1 MHRFPNGGVPVGG
14 SLFWDV
20 LGIHREVLAGVAE
33 VARTGE
39 LHGIGIDSWAVDYGL
54 LDRDGELLGNP
65 YSHRDPRTRDVPE
78 LVARTVSVQEQYA
91 VNGLQQLPFTTV
103 FQLAAARGTAAL
115 ESAHTMLLLPDLLG
129 YWLTG
134 EVGAERTNASTTGLL
149 DVRTGEWSSELAGRL
164 ELPWSILPPLR
175 DAGSVVGPLP
185 RRGRGRPRPR
195 AGRAGG
201 GGRLARH
208 RLRRRRRARR
218 AGTSFGYIS
227 SGTWSLV
234 GLELDAPVL
243 TEEAREADF
252 TNEGGV
258 DGTVR
263 FLKNVMGL
271 WVLSE
276 CLRAW
281 RDRGT
286 PATDLASLLADASTA
301 APLRTVV
308 DINHPSLLGPG
319 SATDPMPERV
329 VRLARDAGEP
339 LPQTPGEITRCIL
352 DSLALAYRRH
362 LRTAARLA
370 GRDLEVVHVVGGGSH
385 NHLLCQLTADALG
398 VPVLAGPVEAAA
410 LGNVL
415 VQARALGADLPDL
428 AAMRALVRET
438 HDVRRH
444 DPRPGLDWDAADRR
458 VGDRDDGRMPSV
470 RVALQVTCV
479 NDAMFP
485 DTGKAVVRLLRRL
498 GVEVD
503 FPPAQTCC
511 GQPMVNTGYLDEA
524 VPVVRTFV
532 DAFAGYDAIVTP
544 SGSCAGSAR
553 HQHSIVADR
562 SGDPALVAAV
572 AETGPRTYELSEFLV
587 DVLGVTDV
595 GAYFPHRVTYHPTC
609 HTLRMLGVGDR
620 PTRLLEAGPRHRAGR
635 PARRRPSAAA
645 SAAPSRS
652 RTPTRRS
659 RWAPTRPATCATP
672 APRCWSPATTPA

>member
-1 MHRFPNGGVPVGG
+1 MTRPATPLRVAAVDLGATSGRVMAATVGPGQLELKEVHRFPNGGVPVGG

-20 LGIHREVLAGVAE
+20 LGIHREVLSGVAE
-33 VARTGE
+33 VARTGA
-39 LHGIGIDSWAVDYGL
+39 LDGIGIDSWAVDYGL

-78 LVARTVSVQEQYA
+78 LVAETIGVQEQYA

-103 FQLAAARGTAAL
+103 FQLVAARGTAAL
-115 ESAHTMLLLPDLLG
+115 ESAHSLLLLPDLLA

-149 DVRTGEWSSELAGRL
+149 DVSTGEWSSDFAARL
-164 ELPWSILPPLR
+164 GLPWSILPPLR
-175 DAGSVVGPLP
+175 DAGSLVGPV
-185 RRGRGRPRPR
+185 RPEVAADLGIGADVPVV
-195 AGRAGG
+195 AVGSHDTASAVVAVPASGS
-201 GGRLARH
+201 H
-208 RLRRRRRARR
+208 
-218 AGTSFGYIS
+218 FGYIS

-234 GLELDAPVL
+234 GLELDSPVL
-243 TEEAREADF
+243 SEEARAADF

-281 RDRGT
+281 KDRGT
-286 PATDLASLLADASTA
+286 PAADLASLLAGASAA

-339 LPQTPGEITRCIL
+339 LPQTPGEITRCVL

-398 VPVLAGPVEAAA
+398 VPVLAGPGEAAA
-410 LGNVL
+410 LGNAL
-415 VQARALGADLPDL
+415 VQARTLGADLPDL
-428 AAMRALVRET
+428 AAMRALVRAT

-444 DPRPGLDWDAADRR
+444 DPRPGLEWDAADQR
-458 VGDRDDGRMPSV
+458 VDGR
-470 RVALQVTCV
+470 
-479 NDAMFP
+479 
-485 DTGKAVVRLLRRL
+485 G
-498 GVEVD
+498 
-503 FPPAQTCC
+503 
-511 GQPMVNTGYLDEA
+511 
-524 VPVVRTFV
+524 
-532 DAFAGYDAIVTP
+532 
-544 SGSCAGSAR
+544 
-553 HQHSIVADR
+553 
-562 SGDPALVAAV
+562 
-572 AETGPRTYELSEFLV
+572 
-587 DVLGVTDV
+587 
-595 GAYFPHRVTYHPTC
+595 
-609 HTLRMLGVGDR
+609 
-620 PTRLLEAGPRHRAGR
+620 
-635 PARRRPSAAA
+635 
-645 SAAPSRS
+645 
-652 RTPTRRS
+652 
-659 RWAPTRPATCATP
+659 
-672 APRCWSPATTPA
+672 